1 MTDIASANT
10 ASDSANTA
18 TASANLTSAD
28 VSAILGMSML
38 PAVPDTTV
46 TARTAENTTRTTAEP
61 PETPEP
67 ASGTAENMPQT
78 TAAGYTP
85 AFNATVRT
93 VIYVVCLLL
102 GILGGV
108 GTLVSALMDSP
119 AWLTVTCG
127 VAGYVAPLIAS
138 GFGVAYNPVRQGR

>member
-1 MTDIASANT
+1 MTDIAST
-10 ASDSANTA
+10 DTA
-18 TASANLTSAD
+18 TASTNLTTDD
-28 VSAILGMSML
+28 VSAILGAPTL

-46 TARTAENTTRTTAEP
+46 TARTVENAPQATAEN

-67 ASGTAENMPQT
+67 ASGTVENAPQT
-78 TAAGYTP
+78 TAGYTP
-85 AFNATVRT
+85 VFGATVRT
-93 VIYVVCLLL
+93 AIYITCLLL

-119 AWLTVTCG
+119 AWLTVTCA
-127 VAGYVAPLIAS
+127 VCGYVAPLIAS

>member
-1 MTDIASANT
+1 MA
-10 ASDSANTA
+10 DSVTTTLTA
-18 TASANLTSAD
+18 TD
-28 VSAILGMSML
+28 VESILGEPAL
-38 PAVPDTTV
+38 AAVPDTTV
-46 TARTAENTTRTTAEP
+46 TARTAENAPQTTAET
-61 PETPEP
+61 PETPVL
-67 ASGTAENMPQT
+67 ASGTAENAPQA

-85 AFNATVRT
+85 VFGATVRT

-119 AWLTVTCG
+119 AWLTVTCA
-127 VAGYVAPLIAS
+127 VCGYVAPLIAS

>member
-1 MTDIASANT
+1 MTDIA
-10 ASDSANTA
+10 SANTA

-46 TARTAENTTRTTAEP
+46 TARTAENA
-61 PETPEP
+61 
-67 ASGTAENMPQT
+67 PQT
-78 TAAGYTP
+78 AAAGYTP
-85 AFNATVRT
+85 VFGATVRT
-93 VIYVVCLLL
+93 VIYVVCLIL

-119 AWLTVTCG
+119 AWLTVTCA
-127 VAGYVAPLIAS
+127 VCGYVAPLIAN
-138 GFGVAYNPVRQGR
+138 GFGVAYNPARQSR